1 VERDKL
7 LNTEDFIIYLYL
19 WFVGWLITCNLILFI
34 SGHSLSDLN
43 VFLPIWGIS
52 LVICLI
58 IYPITPLLINRVIRN
73 PNKKIKILFD
83 FGDNFSIGVVFGSP
97 ILHGITSLVIILIIA
112 ALGGNYAEL
121 FVEGDLWIDLDKA
134 YLLYGHLY
142 PLFWSISSIIWFFIV
157 PFAGLFAEK
166 YLKFDYKAN
175 KIPEPNEELNKDIK
189 KIYNEAAAI
198 FKLSPRAS
206 SALLRL
212 CLEELLIQIEI
223 PGKTLNERIGNLID
237 KRVDVYIRKAC
248 DLVRVHGNDA
258 IHPREIN
265 MKDDDKIARRLFWL
279 INKIAIVEITEK
291 KEIHKL
297 FDETISESIKKS
309 ILKRDQKKKK
319 SIQVE
324 E

>member
-1 VERDKL
+1 LQNK
-7 LNTEDFIIYLYL
+7 EDFIIYLYL

-43 VFLPIWGIS
+43 VYLPIWGIS
-52 LVICLI
+52 TVICLI
-58 IYPITPLLINRVIRN
+58 IYPITPSLINRFIRN

-83 FGDNFSIGVVFGSP
+83 FGDNFSLGVIFGSP
-97 ILHGITSLVIILIIA
+97 ILHGITSLGILLIIA
-112 ALGGNYAEL
+112 ASGGNYSDL
-121 FVEGDLWIDLDKA
+121 FQEGNVIIDLDNA

-142 PLFWSISSIIWFFIV
+142 PLFWSISGIIWFFIV

-166 YLKFDYKAN
+166 YLKFDYNTN
-175 KIPEPNEELNKDIK
+175 KLPEPNEELNKDTK

-223 PGKTLNERIGNLID
+223 TGNTLNERIGNLID
-237 KRVDVYIRKAC
+237 KGVDIHIRKAC

-279 INKIAIVEITEK
+279 INKIANVEITEK

-297 FDETISESIKKS
+297 FDETIPEKIKKS
-309 ILKRDQKKKK
+309 IMKRDQKKKK
-319 SIQVE
+319 IN
-324 E
+324 